1 MADVV
6 RAEVHYLNLLCRVA
20 ERNLVRHF
28 RQLKEIY
35 RDTDLPDLGQA
46 LMLHNYVG
54 NCWQRIEIMNSRQI
68 RTAINTESCIT
79 TTKTMNMTPQQATT
93 LYNKIAK
100 LRNVANKTK
109 LLRLLHGDVYCGSR
123 LYRFGLSDTDRC
135 IRCFE
140 CETIRHLLLDC
151 PYTKEV
157 WSRLGLAADT
167 PGDILKDNI
176 NVGELEIIAEVI
188 SALVFR
194 KQILPPDVLIRS
206 TIYKFKEGLSK
217 QSKTQSLA
225 ANMADR
231 YELSGQWFT

>member
-1 MADVV
+1 M
-6 RAEVHYLNLLCRVA
+6 HCLNLLCRVA
-20 ERNLVRHF
+20 ERNLVRHL

-35 RDTDLPDLGQA
+35 RDIDLPDLNQP
-46 LMLHNYVG
+46 LMLHDKTG
-54 NCWQRIEIMNSRQI
+54 NRWQRVELMSSREI
-68 RTAINTESCIT
+68 RTAIGTENRIT
-79 TTKTMNMTPQQATT
+79 TTKTMNMTQRQATT

-157 WSRLGLAADT
+157 WSRLGIIADT
-167 PGDILKDNI
+167 PGDILTDSI
-176 NVGELEIIAEVI
+176 TSGELEIIAEVI
-188 SALVFR
+188 NALVFR
-194 KQILPPDVLIRS
+194 KQVLPPEVLIRS
-206 TIYKFKEGLSK
+206 TIYKFKDGLSK
-217 QSKTQSLA
+217 QSRTQALA
-225 ANMADR
+225 ANMVDR
-231 YELSGQWFT
+231 YEVVGQWFT